1 MSEATAPMHPMRP
14 DVAAIRPGQELEE
27 NEASMRAHHPTPHEV
42 AALAPA
48 PASSGTQVP
57 VIPERPD
64 RGQPHVLVVDDVYDN
79 RDILTRRL
87 TRRGFAVDEASGGC
101 EALEKLKAQDFDLVL
116 LDIMM
121 PDMCGN
127 EVLRAIRRTHSAL
140 QLPVIM
146 VTAKSHSEDVVESL
160 DLGANDYIT
169 KPVDFAVALA
179 RISSQLAR
187 KFAAEEEARARRA
200 VEQNAEALRRTNA
213 DLEAEALQRR
223 LSEERLQRLA
233 YLDGLT
239 GLLNRTA
246 FRERAV
252 EVVDDAMAE
261 GRDPAIVFIDL
272 DRFKAINDVYGHEAG
287 DNLLGEVAARL
298 RALVGD
304 RGYVARLGGDEFG
317 ILLKDTTRG
326 PDAGALAEA
335 VVRTLCEP
343 FPIGD
348 RVFQIGASC
357 GVAQA
362 SDVGWRL
369 EILLKAADLAMY
381 RAKSRGRS
389 RFTRFDPCMMD
400 EMKERSAMEVAL
412 REAIRADAI
421 DVHYQPI
428 IDARTRHL
436 TSCEALARWAH
447 PERGLILP
455 ELFIPLAEETGQ
467 IMALGT
473 QVLRKACAEA
483 ARWPDDVGLAVN
495 LSPLQ
500 FRNHDLIDVITSILA
515 ETGLA
520 PQRLELEITETALLE
535 ARDSNFDILR
545 SIRSLGIRVAMDD
558 FGTGYSSLSYL
569 QNFEFD
575 KIKVDRRFVAG
586 LKPGADGAA
595 IIKAIAELGT
605 TVGVSLTAEGV
616 ETDEELAVVSSYGC
630 REIQGFLF
638 SHPLTAED
646 VRAYVAHR
654 TDPGAPR
661 G

>member
-1 MSEATAPMHPMRP
+1 
-14 DVAAIRPGQELEE
+14 
-27 NEASMRAHHPTPHEV
+27 
-42 AALAPA
+42 
-48 PASSGTQVP
+48 
-57 VIPERPD
+57 
-64 RGQPHVLVVDDVYDN
+64 
-79 RDILTRRL
+79 
-87 TRRGFAVDEASGGC
+87 
-101 EALEKLKAQDFDLVL
+101 
-116 LDIMM
+116 
-121 PDMCGN
+121 
-127 EVLRAIRRTHSAL
+127 
-140 QLPVIM
+140 
-146 VTAKSHSEDVVESL
+146 
-160 DLGANDYIT
+160 
-169 KPVDFAVALA
+169 
-179 RISSQLAR
+179 
-187 KFAAEEEARARRA
+187 
-200 VEQNAEALRRTNA
+200 
-213 DLEAEALQRR
+213 
-223 LSEERLQRLA
+223 
-233 YLDGLT
+233 
-239 GLLNRTA
+239 
-246 FRERAV
+246 V

-389 RFTRFDPCMMD
+389 RFTRFDPSMMD

-421 DVHYQPI
+421 AVHYQPI

-483 ARWPDDVGLAVN
+483 ARWPEDVGLAVN

>member
-1 MSEATAPMHPMRP
+1 
-14 DVAAIRPGQELEE
+14 
-27 NEASMRAHHPTPHEV
+27 
-42 AALAPA
+42 
-48 PASSGTQVP
+48 
-57 VIPERPD
+57 
-64 RGQPHVLVVDDVYDN
+64 VDDVYDN

-179 RISSQLAR
+179 RINSQLAR

-261 GRDPAIVFIDL
+261 GRDPAILFIDL

-326 PDAGALAEA
+326 PMPARSPRPSSAPSASPSRSATGCSRSARAAGSRRRRTSDGGSRSCSRRPISRCTARSPAGAA
-335 VVRTLCEP
+335 
-343 FPIGD
+343 
-348 RVFQIGASC
+348 ASP
-357 GVAQA
+357 A
-362 SDVGWRL
+362 S
-369 EILLKAADLAMY
+369 
-381 RAKSRGRS
+381 
-389 RFTRFDPCMMD
+389 
-400 EMKERSAMEVAL
+400 
-412 REAIRADAI
+412 
-421 DVHYQPI
+421 
-428 IDARTRHL
+428 
-436 TSCEALARWAH
+436 
-447 PERGLILP
+447 
-455 ELFIPLAEETGQ
+455 IP
-467 IMALGT
+467 
-473 QVLRKACAEA
+473 
-483 ARWPDDVGLAVN
+483 P
-495 LSPLQ
+495 
-500 FRNHDLIDVITSILA
+500 
-515 ETGLA
+515 
-520 PQRLELEITETALLE
+520 
-535 ARDSNFDILR
+535 
-545 SIRSLGIRVAMDD
+545 
-558 FGTGYSSLSYL
+558 
-569 QNFEFD
+569 
-575 KIKVDRRFVAG
+575 
-586 LKPGADGAA
+586 
-595 IIKAIAELGT
+595 
-605 TVGVSLTAEGV
+605 
-616 ETDEELAVVSSYGC
+616 
-630 REIQGFLF
+630 
-638 SHPLTAED
+638 
-646 VRAYVAHR
+646 
-654 TDPGAPR
+654 
-661 G
+661 

>member
-1 MSEATAPMHPMRP
+1 MRAQQQSTAEIVS
-14 DVAAIRPGQELEE
+14 VAA
-27 NEASMRAHHPTPHEV
+27 ASPM
-42 AALAPA
+42 PA
-48 PASSGTQVP
+48 PPA
-57 VIPERPD
+57 RPD
-64 RGQPHVLVVDDVYDN
+64 RGQPRVLVVDDVYDN

-87 TRRGFAVDEASGGC
+87 TRRGFAVDEASGGI
-101 EALEKLKAQDFDLVL
+101 EALEKLKARSFDLVL

-127 EVLRAIRRTHSAL
+127 AVLRAIRQSHSAL

-160 DLGANDYIT
+160 DLGANDYVT
-169 KPVDFAVALA
+169 KPVDFTVALA
-179 RISSQLAR
+179 RINSQLAR
-187 KFAAEEEARARRA
+187 KFAAEEESLARRA
-200 VEQNAEALRRTNA
+200 VEQKAAELIVVAEQNAEALRKTNA
-213 DLEAEALQRR
+213 DLEAAAEQRR

-233 YLDGLT
+233 YHDGLT

-252 EVVDDAMAE
+252 ELVDDAEAE
-261 GRDPAIVFIDL
+261 GRDPAILFIDL

-287 DNLLGEVAARL
+287 DNLLGEVSARL
-298 RALVGD
+298 KALVGD
-304 RGYVARLGGDEFG
+304 QGYVGRLGGDEFG
-317 ILLKDTTRG
+317 ILLRDGARG
-326 PDAGALAEA
+326 TGAAALAEA

-343 FPIGD
+343 FPIGE

-357 GVAQA
+357 GVALG
-362 SDVGWRL
+362 SDVEWRL
-369 EILLKAADLAMY
+369 ETLLKAADLAMY

-389 RFTRFDPCMMD
+389 RFTLFDPSMME

-412 REAIRADAI
+412 REAVRADAI

-428 IDARTRHL
+428 IDATTRQL
-436 TSCEALARWAH
+436 TSCEALARWVH
-447 PERGLILP
+447 PERGPILP

-483 ARWPDDVGLAVN
+483 AGWPEHVRLAVN

-500 FRNHDLIDVITSILA
+500 FRNHDLIDVIRTILA
-515 ETGLA
+515 DTGL
-520 PQRLELEITETALLE
+520 PPHRLELEITETALLE
-535 ARDSNFDILR
+535 SRDSNFDILR
-545 SIRSLGIRVAMDD
+545 SIRSLGIRVSMDD

-586 LKPGADGAA
+586 LRPGADGAG
-595 IIKAIAELGT
+595 IIKAIADLGA

-616 ETDEELAVVSSYGC
+616 ETEDELAVVASYGC
-630 REIQGFLF
+630 SEIQGFLF
-638 SHPLTAED
+638 SRPLSAED
-646 VRAYVAHR
+646 VRAFVSAQP
-654 TDPGAPR
+654 DPKVPPD
-661 G
+661 